1 MHDSINPVIANKT
14 YREGSMAKRPPS
26 MLDVAKASGVS
37 HQTVSRVLND
47 HKSVSDKTRT
57 KVLAAMDKLGYR
69 PNLAARALVT
79 GKSSTIGVLSYD
91 TTLFGP
97 ASMLHAVQSSARQLG
112 YAVNV
117 ISLKAIARESVENGI
132 QELAHA
138 GVDGI
143 IIIAP
148 YYVGDKPLGDIPGG
162 IPAVIVEGENKGKL
176 PSVNVDQKLGA
187 KLAVTHLIELGHK
200 RIAHI
205 SGPKNWFETQKRI
218 DGWKSA
224 LENSKLSTKTL
235 VAGDWSARSG
245 YEATKEILKDPKVT
259 AIFAANDSMALGALK
274 ALSEAKIAVP
284 SKMSLIGFDN
294 LPESEFLVPELTTII
309 QDFEEVGKRS
319 LDLLIELIDGKK
331 VAAKRLAI
339 KPTLAIRAST
349 AKAPR

>member
-1 MHDSINPVIANKT
+1 
-14 YREGSMAKRPPS
+14 MAKRPPS

-47 HKSVSDKTRT
+47 HKSVSDKTRA

-97 ASMLHAVQSSARQLG
+97 ASMLHAVQSSAREVG
-112 YAVNV
+112 YAVSV
-117 ISLKAIARESVENGI
+117 VSLKAIDREAVENGI
-132 QELAHA
+132 RELADA

-143 IIIAP
+143 VIIAP
-148 YYVGDKPLGDIPGG
+148 HYVGDKPLGDIPGG
-162 IPAVIVEGENKGKL
+162 IPAVIVEGENKSKI
-176 PSVNVDQKLGA
+176 PSVNVDQELGA
-187 KLAVTHLIELGHK
+187 KLAVGHLIKLGHK

-205 SGPKNWFETQKRI
+205 SGPENWFETQKRL
-218 DGWKSA
+218 DGWKSE
-224 LENSKLSTKTL
+224 LEKAKLSTESL

-245 YEATKEILKDPKVT
+245 YVAAKEILKDPKVT

-284 SKMSLIGFDN
+284 AKMSLIGFDDV
-294 LPESEFLVPELTTII
+294 PESAFLVPELTTVV
-309 QDFEEVGKRS
+309 QDFEEVGKRC
-319 LDLLIELIDGKK
+319 LDLLVQLIKGEK
-331 VAAKRLAI
+331 VATKRLDI
-339 KPTLAIRAST
+339 TPTLAVRAST